1 MADASMSRGQ
11 TEAVAADHI
20 SEQMFTSVATRL
32 NGFDGDSAEF
42 SDGQV
47 GWTRPLGHSFVS
59 HAIVVVAR
67 ARALRLRQKPALRK

>member
-20 SEQMFTSVATRL
+20 SEPMSMGAATRL
-32 NGFDGDSAEF
+32 NDFVGDSAEF
-42 SDGQV
+42 SDGQA
-47 GWTRPLGHSFVS
+47 GWTRPIGHIAS

-67 ARALRLRQKPALRK
+67 ARALRLRQAPALRK

>member
-1 MADASMSRGQ
+1 MADASMSHGQ
-11 TEAVAADHI
+11 TEALAADHI
-20 SEQMFTSVATRL
+20 SDPMSMSAATRL
-32 NGFDGDSAEF
+32 NDFDGGSAEF